1 MSLHEE
7 VISEISDKKIRKER
21 GEITGI
27 PFPFPRLQQ
36 DITEIARGDYFL
48 LLSESGQGKSKLSRN
63 MFVYHPLA
71 FAEKTGY
78 KVKILYF
85 ALEDPKKKVYKNLMC
100 HYLYTR
106 NKYSI
111 GLEMLESKGNYT
123 LPQEA
128 LNLMEKDKDFY
139 TRLNKNLFIIDNCLT
154 CNEILRACDDFK
166 RTLSPDE
173 HVIVIVD
180 NYANLLPEPGQSEWD
195 ATRAFSRNV
204 VRIKLCKEYG
214 WTVAGILQESADTTK
229 ERFRNVAAGKTT
241 AGVLEPNNSTIGD
254 VKVVIRDCYYA
265 LGLFNPWKYEILKYP
280 NHKSYDVDIMRN
292 NIRFLN
298 IFKNNE
304 GNTGARAAL
313 FFDKHECFHEMPPI
327 EDEAKLGVIYK
338 NVLEEEKVKK
348 LRYVDQ
354 SLFGKFK

>member
-1 MSLHEE
+1 MNIHEK
-7 VISEISDKKIRKER
+7 VIDKISEKKYRKER
-21 GEITGI
+21 GEIIGI
-27 PFPFPRLQQ
+27 PFPFIRLRP
-36 DITEIARGDYFL
+36 DISEIARGDYFL
-48 LLSESGQGKSKLSRN
+48 LLSESGQGKSKLCRN

-71 FAEKTGY
+71 FAEKTNY

-85 ALEDPKKKVYKNLMC
+85 AIEDPKEKVYMNLLC

-111 GLEMLESKGNYT
+111 SLDMMNSKGDYT

-128 LNLMEKDKDFY
+128 LDIMKKDIEFY
-139 TRLNKNLFIIDNCLT
+139 NRLNKNLFIIDNCLT
-154 CNEILRACDDFK
+154 CSEILKACENFK
-166 RTLSPDE
+166 QTVAEDE
-173 HVIVIVD
+173 HVIVIFD
-180 NYANLLPEPGQSEWD
+180 NYANLLPETGQDEWD
-195 ATRAFSRNV
+195 TTRQFSRNI
-204 VRIKLCKEYG
+204 VRLELCKKYD
-214 WTVAGILQESADTTK
+214 WTVVGILQESAETTK

-280 NHKSYDVDIMRN
+280 NHKSYDIDIMRN

-304 GNTGARAAL
+304 GNTGARLAL

-327 EDEAKLGVIYK
+327 EDEGKLNVVYQKVIDD
-338 NVLEEEKVKK
+338 EKLKK
-348 LRYVDQ
+348 QRYISQ
-354 SLFGKFK
+354 NMFK

>member
-1 MSLHEE
+1 MTLHEK
-7 VISEISDKKIRKER
+7 VIQKISLKKDQKER

-27 PFPFPRLQQ
+27 PFPFERLQQ
-36 DITEIARGDYFL
+36 DISEIARGDYFL
-48 LLSESGQGKSKLSRN
+48 LLSESGQGKSKLCRN
-63 MFVYHPLA
+63 TFVYHPLG

-85 ALEDPKKKVYKNLMC
+85 AVEDPQEKVYANLIC
-100 HYLYTR
+100 HYLFTR
-106 NKYSI
+106 HKYSI
-111 GLEMLESKGNYT
+111 SLDMLNSKGNYT

-128 LNLMEKDKDFY
+128 LNIIAKDSEFFE
-139 TRLNKNLFIIDNCLT
+139 RLNKNLFIIDNCLT
-154 CNEILRACDDFK
+154 CSEISTACKKFK
-166 RTLSPDE
+166 ANVAEDE

-180 NYANLLPEPGQSEWD
+180 NYANLLPDPGQSEWD

-204 VRIKLCKEYG
+204 VRLELCKGYN
-214 WTVAGILQESADTTK
+214 WTVVGILQESADTTK

-265 LGLFNPWKYEILKYP
+265 IGLFNPWKYEVLKYP
-280 NHKSYDVDIMRN
+280 NNKSYDIDIMRN

-298 IFKNNE
+298 VFKNNE
-304 GNTGARAAL
+304 GNTGARLGL

-327 EDEAKLGVIYK
+327 EDEQKLDTIYRKVIADEQ
-338 NVLEEEKVKK
+338 LKK
-348 LRYVDQ
+348 Q
-354 SLFGKFK
+354 KFVNKSMF